1 MFELTKHGSK
11 VPITDLPEFSA
22 TTRVGYTPISIGSF
36 ANAAYSPV
44 TTPIEYKM
52 DTTKVSPK
60 NSSSSLSVDSVPT
73 LGSIIHKVNNN
84 NTSSISAL
92 PSYVPKGEVS
102 AEGINNSNF
111 YIDNGKLRTDNAFI
125 NAVMDLESYG
135 GRLDAKNAKTG
146 AFGPVQFLNSRLQ
159 DISKIVGNNFVY
171 DASDVDSNATAIKAH
186 FTDYIN
192 RLNKLGIPATPENL
206 YYIHQQGFGG
216 FLNLYKNMEANLY
229 DTLGED
235 KFNKR
240 ILNNIP
246 EDLRSGID
254 TTKFTGRDFMNLWAN
269 RFNSRYGRY

>member
-11 VPITDLPEFSA
+11 IPITDLPEFSA
-22 TTRVGYTPISIGSF
+22 TTRVGYRPISIGSF
-36 ANAAYSPV
+36 ANAAYDPV
-44 TTPIEYKM
+44 ITPTEHKM
-52 DTTKVSPK
+52 DISKVSPK
-60 NSSSSLSVDSVPT
+60 STSSSLSVDSVPT
-73 LGSIIHKVNNN
+73 LGSIIHKVN
-84 NTSSISAL
+84 TSSAL

-111 YIDNGKLRTDNAFI
+111 YIDNGKLRTDNAFL

-146 AFGPVQFLNSRLQ
+146 AFGPVQFLKPRLQ
-159 DISKIVGNNFVY
+159 DITRIVGNNFVY

-216 FLNLYKNMEANLY
+216 FLNLYKNMDANLY
-229 DTLGED
+229 DTLGEV
-235 KFNKR
+235 KFNGR

-246 EDLRSGID
+246 EDLRGGID
-254 TTKFTGRDFMNLWAN
+254 TSKFTGRDFMNIWAN